1 MWDCF
6 RVKFVG
12 RLVRKMGHN
21 YFNAFSLFR
30 FECRKKK
37 ERAKWIFITIFVCR
51 LLKIKTN
58 LSAQLNNKLDES
70 QLKIN
75 KHR

>member
-1 MWDCF
+1 M
-6 RVKFVG
+6 G

-21 YFNAFSLFR
+21 YFNSFSLFQ
-30 FECRKKK
+30 FEYIKNK
-37 ERAKWIFITIFVCR
+37 EIVKWIFITIFVSR